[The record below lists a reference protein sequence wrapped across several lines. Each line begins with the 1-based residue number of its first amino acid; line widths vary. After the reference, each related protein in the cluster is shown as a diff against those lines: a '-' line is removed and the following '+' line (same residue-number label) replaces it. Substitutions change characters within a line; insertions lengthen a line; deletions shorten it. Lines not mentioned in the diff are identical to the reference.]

1 MFNLPFA
8 NTIIVSKED
17 VYMKSL
23 FTKYVWLQLIL
34 SILLLF
40 GGALIIV
47 FAVLGKQNI
56 LEDGLNIIVA
66 VILFLFGLFAIIA
79 SFAFESNRVFTNGL
93 LYGSACI
100 ALGVFLCM
108 KELVLLNYLVILLAI
123 FFIVIGAIEIIK
135 GIILIVTKYK
145 VLVAIVVTI
154 AVGVLFL
161 VGGILALIYRN
172 DVKLAFCIIA
182 GALLF
187 LAGVYLLI
195 VGIGALMK
203 QGKEKRQVKKASK
216 KEGKKEEVK
225 ELDYTD
231 NKAQ

>member
-203 QGKEKRQVKKASK
+203 QGKEKRQVKKSSK